1 MAFLQKNSLS
11 SASAV
16 SVLCGTRYGGSYFV
30 GAFKPGR
37 SKGGRGSPDCFEP
50 VRGDISGDPIRSLHT
65 GRDFGHRAYGKK
77 GNKRAAAG
85 WK

>member
-16 SVLCGTRYGGSYFV
+16 GVLCGTRYGGSYFV
-30 GAFKPGR
+30 GAFKSGR
-37 SKGGRGSPDCFEP
+37 CKGRSPDCFEP
-50 VRGDISGDPIRSLHT
+50 VRGDFSGNYIRSLHT
-65 GRDFGHRAYGKK
+65 DRDFGHRAYGKK
-77 GNKRAAAG
+77 GNKRSSAG